1 MIKENEIKEDDS
13 WANITHVL
21 TQIKLAENRI
31 FYLKTAIDGWAK
43 LIAWILFLI
52 LGLGIITLWHFW

>member
-1 MIKENEIKEDDS
+1 MIKKDDS

-31 FYLKTAIDGWAK
+31 FELKTAIDGWAK
-43 LIAWILFLI
+43 LMAWILFLI
-52 LGLGIITLWHFW
+52 FGLGIIALWHLW